1 MRVTSQTLPSSLM
14 SNLQR
19 LANKQYQLQNEAA
32 SGKKTSEL
40 EDSPRSIQR
49 LITLEADAQ
58 TLEQYRRNADHAQY
72 RAQENRAIVRSLK
85 PLADRA
91 SEIAVKVD
99 PILDHDALAN
109 YATEVDHL
117 LEEALAQANS
127 QSASGYTF
135 GGTISDRAPF
145 SATRN
150 DDGQITGVT
159 YGGNQSISPTDIAPE
174 STVNAM
180 IVGANDTNSG
190 PPGLFVDQRSE
201 ADFFGH
207 LIALR
212 DHLRAGDTVSVQKID
227 IKALEADEDN
237 FLFHLSATG
246 SLQARIELSQARL
259 TEQSHHVA
267 VQTSKLTDADLA
279 ETLVSLNQAQTAY
292 QAALQSGAK
301 ILGTSLMDYIR

>member
-1 MRVTSQTLPSSLM
+1 M

-19 LANKQYQLQNEAA
+19 LASKQYQLQNEAA
-32 SGKKTSEL
+32 SGKKTSGL

-58 TLEQYRRNADHAQY
+58 SLKQYQKNADHAQH
-72 RAQENRAIVRSLK
+72 RAQENSAIVRSLK
-85 PLADRA
+85 NLSDRA

-99 PILDHDALAN
+99 PILDQDALVN
-109 YATEVDHL
+109 YATEVGNL

-127 QSASGYTF
+127 QSTSGYLY
-135 GGTISDRAPF
+135 GGTISDQAPF
-145 SATRN
+145 SAARN
-150 DDGQITGVT
+150 DDGQITSVT
-159 YGGNQSISPTDIAPE
+159 YTGNQSVSTTDIAPE
-174 STVNAM
+174 STVNTM

-190 PPGLFVDQRSE
+190 PPGLFTDQRSE

-212 DHLRAGDTVSVQKID
+212 DHLRAGDTDSIQKQD

-259 TEQSHHVA
+259 TEQSYDVA
-267 VQTSKLTDADLA
+267 VQTSELTDADLA

-301 ILGTSLMDYIR
+301 ILGSSLMDYLR